1 MSGDVF
7 GTGAWWPISLLC
19 MLAVSILLL
28 VAEVAASRQMTAK
41 QKLAWITA
49 FLLGSFFTAVIYFA
63 QGKTGRLGRAAS
75 ILMAAAI
82 ALALGIILVR
92 TATLF

>member
-7 GTGAWWPISLLC
+7 GANAWWLISLLC
-19 MLAVSILLL
+19 MLAVSILFL
-28 VAEVAASRQMTAK
+28 VAEVVASRQLTAK
-41 QKLAWITA
+41 QKLAWIA
-49 FLLGSFFTAVIYFA
+49 ALLLGTFFTAVIYFA

-75 ILMAAAI
+75 VLMAAAI

-92 TATLF
+92 TATLL